1 MRRFYCL
8 SIGDEMKVSDF
19 AIEVAQKEHKKQQ
32 VNIAQ
37 IKEILKIINVLT
49 DGILYKI
56 IRGL

>member
-37 IKEILKIINVLT
+37 IKEILKIIQSINQQ
-49 DGILYKI
+49 K
-56 IRGL
+56 